1 MPNLIQDRVRERERW
16 VRGTQTIG
24 GWCRG
29 GGVAGGCH
37 GVDGVEDGG
46 EEVRVGKAWIR
57 RRPWA
62 ARVPVPFGPV
72 PALAGNGLGTGE
84 HRGGGEEAMAEL
96 PVGLALPEIG
106 SGLWEGFLA
115 PVNLE
120 YRAPAPFRS

>member
-1 MPNLIQDRVRERERW
+1 

-37 GVDGVEDGG
+37 VEDGV
-46 EEVRVGKAWIR
+46 EEVRVGEARIR
-57 RRPWA
+57 RRRWA

-72 PALAGNGLGTGE
+72 PALAENGLGTVE
-84 HRGGGEEAMAEL
+84 HRGGGEEALAEL
-96 PVGLALPEIG
+96 LVGLALPEIG

-115 PVNLE
+115 AVNLGS
-120 YRAPAPFRS
+120 RAPAPSRS

>member
-1 MPNLIQDRVRERERW
+1 MKV
-16 VRGTQTIG
+16 QTI
-24 GWCRG
+24 RG
-29 GGVAGGCH
+29 RGRRGARPRGCH

-46 EEVRVGKAWIR
+46 EEVRVGETWIR
-57 RRPWA
+57 RRRWA

-84 HRGGGEEAMAEL
+84 RRGGGEEALAEL

-115 PVNLE
+115 AVNLGF
-120 YRAPAPFRS
+120 RAPAPSRF